1 MLAAGPSLYSSKL
14 VTSKHPAH
22 PPYKSGTRLFF
33 VRHAHH
39 RPETRSRAQRR
50 SPIRPLYEA
59 CCTLPEPPLSQPHLR
74 ITLSARWS
82 DVLLL
87 LEGRRSRPLCR
98 LRSSAL
104 FFRIPIRRRSQ
115 VCQPP
120 TTAKASQSQPALQI
134 SLIHSLSL
142 HHLAAHAADAV
153 CQSVREEASS
163 LGLGFSISKQHRHPL
178 ATGPATAILFDSSSP
193 LSGRLPARET
203 ASLPIS
209 AKTST

>member
-1 MLAAGPSLYSSKL
+1 MLAAGPSLYCSKL

-59 CCTLPEPPLSQPHLR
+59 CCTLPEPSLSQLHLR

-87 LEGRRSRPLCR
+87 LEGRRSRPLSLASVPR
-98 LRSSAL
+98 LCFLEFPSGGARKFVS
-104 FFRIPIRRRSQ
+104 RPP
-115 VCQPP
+115 QPKP
-120 TTAKASQSQPALQI
+120 ASQPALQI

-142 HHLAAHAADAV
+142 HHLAAHAADAGY
-153 CQSVREEASS
+153 QSVREEASS
-163 LGLGFSISKQHRHPL
+163 LGLGFSISKQHRHPP